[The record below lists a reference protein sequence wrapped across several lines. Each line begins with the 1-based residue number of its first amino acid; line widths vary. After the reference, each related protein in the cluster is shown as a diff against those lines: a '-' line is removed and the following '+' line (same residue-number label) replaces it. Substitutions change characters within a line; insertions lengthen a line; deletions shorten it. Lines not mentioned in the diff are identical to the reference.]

1 MAKQSFFRRSVVRI
15 PFTGSSAAT
24 GFNMAGKIPQNENG
38 QIFDDLTFMF
48 VNQSPYDVR
57 LEGTPQGVATM
68 VQVTDSTGWP
78 IAARS
83 VMGPFTSKKPMRVSV
98 QAFGTAGNPLPQGA
112 DFSNCFIEIV
122 YGSGDS

>member
-1 MAKQSFFRRSVVRI
+1 MAKQSFFRLSIVRI

-24 GFNMAGKIPQNENG
+24 GFNMAGKIPQGANG

-57 LEGTPQGVATM
+57 LEGTPQGVADM

-83 VMGPFTSKKPMRVSV
+83 IMGPFTSKKPMRVSL
-98 QAFGTAGNPLPQGA
+98 QAFSTAGNPLPA
-112 DFSNCFIEIV
+112 NANFENCFIEIV
-122 YGSGDS
+122 YGRGDS